1 MHIYACVQ
9 YNPNGELHLPD
20 VARRRRFEGE
30 KYAIAYSQKREVL
43 DVASQTKNE
52 RQVFIVLK
60 DETTLT
66 IRENTVRTSQRQIG
80 VE

>member
-1 MHIYACVQ
+1 MHVSSTIPMGNCTA
-9 YNPNGELHLPD
+9 LS

-30 KYAIAYSQKREVL
+30 KYAIACSQKRTKVL